1 MSLSESSSQHN
12 GSYSKQLFDLLYYFP
27 ASEEDLKDFKK
38 IDSTIRQII
47 LTIKKLQKNNVD

>member
-1 MSLSESSSQHN
+1 MSLSESNSQYN

-27 ASEEDLKDFKK
+27 ATEEDLRDFKK
-38 IDSTIRQII
+38 VDSTLRQII